1 MINCQEEFIDVNDI
15 SRDSSKEKEARVNQ
29 VQNTESSK
37 KNCTNNNNNNVFT
50 NYFQSLHYFDDS
62 PTSFN
67 NDNGISARSN
77 NDVQRNLKKGR
88 AADNKYL
95 SPNLEEILRQHQIQA
110 QNNEIN
116 DNKDI
121 QKKRGPF
128 KSVGGAI
135 GDIIGAIVSEVLRLF
150 GDLVGDVAR
159 EITAHG
165 FVEFFKMI
173 SGIAG
178 LNEQPPHHAPPA

>member
-178 LNEQPPHHAPPA
+178 LNEPPHNAPPA

>member
-1 MINCQEEFIDVNDI
+1 MINCQEDFIDVNDI
-15 SRDSSKEKEARVNQ
+15 SRDTSKEARVNQ
-29 VQNTESSK
+29 VQNTEPSK
-37 KNCTNNNNNNVFT
+37 KNCSNNNNNNNVFT

-77 NDVQRNLKKGR
+77 NDVQKILKKGR

-121 QKKRGPF
+121 QKKKGPF